1 MIYSDSRYADGLVV
15 KVQDARR
22 QSYQVSVFRE
32 FPVETSGFRYYTWVE
47 NDRLDIIAHEFLG
60 DPNLWWQILD
70 FNPEVIN
77 GLDIP
82 VGTVL
87 RIPSV
92 L

>member
-32 FPVETSGFRYYTWVE
+32 FPTESSGFRYYTWVE
-47 NDRLDIIAHEFLG
+47 NDRLDILAHEFLG
-60 DPNLWWQILD
+60 DPNLWWHILD

-92 L
+92 F